1 MAASWNVAIDGS
13 YYNVEYIN
21 NNKVAVNGQKLKL
34 KDYKVKTS
42 FIQTEYDIPVGPKS
56 ARLVITTLKQPQLV
70 IDGRDCV
77 TGAEYVPIKIP
88 IWSYI
93 FIVLHCINF
102 QGGAIGGALAAVG
115 ILATASVSTN
125 NKMNIALKILI
136 NLAILIVINVILFGI
151 EFIIRS
157 LM

>member
-1 MAASWNVAIDGS
+1 MATSWNVA
-13 YYNVEYIN
+13 
-21 NNKVAVNGQKLKL
+21 
-34 KDYKVKTS
+34 
-42 FIQTEYDIPVGPKS
+42 
-56 ARLVITTLKQPQLV
+56 

-88 IWSYI
+88 VWAYI

-115 ILATASVSTN
+115 ILATVSVSTN
-125 NKMNIALKILI
+125 NKMNIALRILI
-136 NLAILIVINVILFGI
+136 NLAILIVINVILYGI
-151 EFIIRS
+151 AFILTS